1 MAFVVPEVEL
11 RVRASR
17 AGGPGG
23 QHVNKSATRIEVVW
37 NVATSPSLSDEQRAR
52 LLDRLR
58 PRLDR
63 RGRLRVVADE
73 FRSQARNRTAAVA
86 RLRAVV
92 AEGLR
97 VRRPRKPTKPTAGAV
112 ERRLGEKRR
121 RAARKRDRQPPADE

>member
-112 ERRLGEKRR
+112 EQRLGEKRR

>member
-112 ERRLGEKRR
+112 EQRLGEKHR